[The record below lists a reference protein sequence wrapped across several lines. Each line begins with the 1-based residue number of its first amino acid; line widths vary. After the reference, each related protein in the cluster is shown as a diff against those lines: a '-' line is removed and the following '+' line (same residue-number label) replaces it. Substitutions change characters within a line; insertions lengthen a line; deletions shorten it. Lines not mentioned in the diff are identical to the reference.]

1 MTLDRGEVAGTG
13 VALLLHVGLIVA
25 LTMNLAGVPPKP
37 EPPAMEI
44 EVVDSDEVAL
54 RAAAPTPITA
64 PPPPSQAPEIGQA
77 PEPELTPPPPQVQ
90 PAPPPPTPQP
100 VARPAPAPRPAPQA
114 RPTPPTPRAA
124 PAPRPAPARPHPPRV
139 SRIGDDFLKGIADA
153 PDAPTA
159 ARPAP
164 AAQQAATF
172 SAAAKASVDQAV
184 KRQIQPCADRQPAIG
199 AGAERIRVT
208 LNLRLNRDGRLSHP
222 PSVVATRGV
231 DEDNARFEDLVTDQA
246 IRVFRECAPLR
257 LPAELYST
265 PTGGWGNINLVYRVP

>member
-90 PAPPPPTPQP
+90 
-100 VARPAPAPRPAPQA
+100 A

-124 PAPRPAPARPHPPRV
+124 PAPRPAPARPHPPRA

-265 PTGGWGNINLVYRVP
+265 PQGGWGNINLVYRVP

>member
-25 LTMNLAGVPPKP
+25 LTTNLASVPPKP

-54 RAAAPTPITA
+54 RAAAPTPVTT

-77 PEPELTPPPPQVQ
+77 PEVEPVPPPPQVQ

-100 VARPAPAPRPAPQA
+100 IARPTPTPRPAPQA

-124 PAPRPAPARPHPPRV
+124 PTPRPAPAKPQAPRV
-139 SRIGDDFLKGIADA
+139 SRLGDDFLKGIADA
-153 PDAPTA
+153 PDTP
-159 ARPAP
+159 RPATRP
-164 AAQQAATF
+164 AQQAATF
-172 SAAAKASVDQAV
+172 SAAAKASVDQAI

-208 LNLRLNRDGRLSHP
+208 LNLRLNRDGRLSRP
-222 PSVVATRGV
+222 PSVVRTSGV
-231 DEDNARFEDLVTDQA
+231 DEDNSRFEDLVTDQA